1 MGSRFMGALPS
12 RNDPLA
18 VGRAGGAAGGRNIFI
33 RLLSPLLV
41 RSYWRTQDCPVVSE
55 RTLCIV
61 LVSPSVLLLP
71 LE

>member
-1 MGSRFMGALPS
+1 MGALPS

-18 VGRAGGAAGGRNIFI
+18 VGRAGGAAGGRRSIFI

-41 RSYWRTQDCPVVSE
+41 RGYCRTQDCPVLSE

-71 LE
+71 LG